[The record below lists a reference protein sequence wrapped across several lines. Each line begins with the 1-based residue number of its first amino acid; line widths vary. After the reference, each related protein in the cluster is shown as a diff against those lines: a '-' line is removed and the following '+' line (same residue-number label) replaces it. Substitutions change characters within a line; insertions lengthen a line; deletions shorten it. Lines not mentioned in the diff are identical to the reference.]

1 MKIQRHNLGSLGD
14 SIERLSDALGAR
26 AGEDRRFCTGAFGRF
41 VAVQD
46 EEQRWGRRGRERV
59 AAFVARQRQRGLIT

>member
-1 MKIQRHNLGSLGD
+1 MRTRRHGTEFLGER
-14 SIERLSDALGAR
+14 IERFSDALGAR